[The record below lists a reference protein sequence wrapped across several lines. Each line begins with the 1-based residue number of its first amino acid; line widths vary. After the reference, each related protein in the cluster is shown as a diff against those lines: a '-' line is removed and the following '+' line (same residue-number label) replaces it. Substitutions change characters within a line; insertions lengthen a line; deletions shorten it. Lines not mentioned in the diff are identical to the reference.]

1 MFGQTIEA
9 VLLENWLEIYW
20 TKQLNCFF
28 ADGQKYLCSTDS
40 TGSPGS
46 SSHHRALRLV
56 PGMFQLWAFKY
67 EVLVKLW
74 RDRHFLFSY
83 GEDHQ
88 ISPGF
93 FVLWGPVQK
102 GVFSCNSRASD
113 RSPPHDPMDPS
124 GSPRSRWIWPYLT
137 RQQQVLPHV
146 QVGIPGLELGHG
158 DRTTCDMG
166 IWQNVVK
173 KC

>member
-1 MFGQTIEA
+1 MSLI
-9 VLLENWLEIYW
+9 EIYW

-28 ADGQKYLCSTDS
+28 ADGQINLCSTDS

-46 SSHHRALRLV
+46 SSHHRASRLV
-56 PGMFQLWAFKY
+56 PGMFQLWAFK
-67 EVLVKLW
+67 LW
-74 RDRHFLFSY
+74 SSGGIVTRSSFSV
-83 GEDHQ
+83 Q
-88 ISPGF
+88 FWRRSPDITRILCSLGPGSEGRF
-93 FVLWGPVQK
+93 FVQFWGFGQVP
-102 GVFSCNSRASD
+102 FLMI
-113 RSPPHDPMDPS
+113 PMDPS

-166 IWQNVVK
+166 MWQNVVK